1 MKRSI
6 ITLTTI
12 AALGLSAASPVLAQ
26 QSDNDTTANG
36 QTEAQ
41 MFQAAAVSLQQATD
55 IAMKEVPGMLAGIG
69 FNDENSVGVYEAVI
83 VGADG
88 AESIVKID
96 ANTGAVLGKGL
107 ASVMDDEGDD
117 ENGVENGEGENEA
130 EDDNG

>member
-12 AALGLSAASPVLAQ
+12 AALGLSAAGPVFAE
-26 QSDNDTTANG
+26 QSDNDSNANG

-55 IAMKEVPGMLAGIG
+55 IAMKEVPGTLAGIG
-69 FNDENSVGVYEAVI
+69 FNDENGVGVYEAVI

-117 ENGVENGEGENEA
+117 ENETENGEGENKT
-130 EDDNG
+130 EDGNG